1 MLLSTLG
8 ANLLGNLLTGN
19 KKVRAGKV
27 IFRACKDT
35 IREVE
40 GAVSA
45 VRIFNAASLFNQF

>member
-19 KKVRAGKV
+19 KKIRAGKV

-35 IREVE
+35 IREIE

-45 VRIFNAASLFNQF
+45 GQDF

>member
-19 KKVRAGKV
+19 KKIRAGKV

-45 VRIFNAASLFNQF
+45 GQDF